1 MPHSQTDVSLL
12 GTGLLGGPV
21 VRRLLATGLSVTAW
35 NRTASRAEA
44 LREAGAA
51 VAPTA
56 ASAFAAS
63 PVSLLF
69 LSDASAIRTVLASPG
84 AAEAVKGKSLIQ
96 MGTISPGESRDL
108 AAAAASHGASWL
120 EAPVLGSG
128 PQAIGGTLFVLAG
141 GREALFS
148 RWRPLLLR
156 LGTDPLYVGETGKAA
171 ALKLALNN
179 LIGSL
184 TTSFAASLAMVRA
197 QGIDPEVFMKV
208 LRPSALYAPTFDKK
222 LSKMLER
229 DFSAPSFPARHM
241 LKDMLLV
248 AGEAEAGGVDAGVA
262 KAVCAVLEKAVGM
275 GLGDADYSALSAAV
289 EPAAPAPASAAAG
302 VGAVSRP

>member
-1 MPHSQTDVSLL
+1 MPISNSVSLPRTDVSLL

-21 VRRLLATGLSVTAW
+21 VRRLLATGLAVTAW
-35 NRTASRAEA
+35 NRTSARAEA
-44 LREAGAA
+44 FREAGAA
-51 VAPTA
+51 IAGTA
-56 ASAFAAS
+56 AEALGAS

-69 LSDASAIRTVLASPG
+69 LSDAPAIREVLASEG
-84 AAEAVKGKSLIQ
+84 AAAAVKGKTVIQ

-108 AAAAASHGASWL
+108 SAVASSHGASWM

-141 GREALFS
+141 GRRELFS

-197 QGIDPEVFMKV
+197 QGIDPEIFMKV

-222 LSKMLER
+222 LGKMLER
-229 DFSAPSFPARHM
+229 DFSAPSFPVRHM
-241 LKDMLLV
+241 LKDMRLA

-262 KAVCAVLEKAVGM
+262 RAVCAVLEKAVGM
-275 GLGDADYSALSAAV
+275 GLGEADYSALSAAV
-289 EPAAPAPASAAAG
+289 EGAA
-302 VGAVSRP
+302 AVSRP